1 MADDQLRAG
10 FVPRGFDDL
19 ELQHNAVIEPA
30 TTVARDVR
38 RIVESP
44 VVSQQIEVS
53 GYSYDVKTGLLTE
66 VISPTRAVAR
76 SVTERT

>member
-10 FVPRGFDDL
+10 FVTRGFDDRA
-19 ELQHNAVIEPA
+19 LQHNAVIEPA
-30 TTVARDVR
+30 TTVAHDVR

-44 VVSQQIEVS
+44 VISKQIEVS

-66 VISPTRAVAR
+66 VVGPTHSGAR
-76 SVTERT
+76 S